1 VRAPVL
7 SELTRPERVIFAF
20 AAIVIVMGGMKA
32 ASGVLVPGLLALFI
46 AIVCTE
52 PMYWMIERG
61 IPKGVAILVV
71 LMGLLGLSSLV
82 PLVITGSYLQFTAEL
97 PVYQERADVLF
108 EQSSAWILDYGYDAD
123 SLRAIFDPAAA
134 LGYVQVVLAALGGI
148 LSRYFLIMLLVIF
161 ILVDVPRSLNDGN
174 HTFGRV
180 IQTVQRYF
188 AIKFFTS
195 LLTGGMI
202 AAWLMIL
209 DVQYPLLWGFLAFLF
224 NFVPNIGSVL
234 AAIPAVILTLL
245 FDGYMV
251 TLLLM
256 VGYGVINVGISNGLE
271 PRIMGQQLGLRFVW
285 IFVSLIFWGWILGPV
300 GMLLAVPLTMTLRI
314 VFESHPGT
322 RWVADILRP
331 EAEQAPEEV
340 LEEVAEEVP
349 EEVSIKVR
357 E

>member
-1 VRAPVL
+1 M
-7 SELTRPERVIFAF
+7 SELTRPERVIFAL
-20 AAIVIVMGGMKA
+20 AAIAIVLGGMKA
-32 ASGVLVPGLLALFI
+32 ASGLLVPTLLALFV

-61 IPKGVAILVV
+61 IPKWVAILVV

-82 PLVITGSYLQFTAEL
+82 PLVITGSYVQFSEEL
-97 PVYQERADVLF
+97 PFYQERADRLF
-108 EQSSAWILDYGYDAD
+108 EQSSAWMQDYGYD
-123 SLRAIFDPAAA
+123 SGNLRTIFDPAAA

-174 HTFGRV
+174 HTFGQVVR
-180 IQTVQRYF
+180 TVQRYF

-195 LLTGGMI
+195 LLTGGVI
-202 AAWLMIL
+202 AIWLMIL

-234 AAIPAVILTLL
+234 AAIPAIILTLL
-245 FDGYMV
+245 FDGYLS

-285 IFVSLIFWGWILGPV
+285 IFVSLILWGWILGPV

-322 RWVADILRP
+322 RWIADILTP
-331 EAEQAPEEV
+331 EHLLKASQDIDDG
-340 LEEVAEEVP
+340 
-349 EEVSIKVR
+349 SGQDR
-357 E
+357 EKASD

>member
-1 VRAPVL
+1 M

-61 IPKGVAILVV
+61 IPKGLAILVV

-256 VGYGVINVGISNGLE
+256 VGYGVINVGISGLCGFLY
-271 PRIMGQQLGLRFVW
+271 P
-285 IFVSLIFWGWILGPV
+285 
-300 GMLLAVPLTMTLRI
+300 
-314 VFESHPGT
+314 
-322 RWVADILRP
+322 
-331 EAEQAPEEV
+331 
-340 LEEVAEEVP
+340 
-349 EEVSIKVR
+349 
-357 E
+357 

>member
-1 VRAPVL
+1 MN
-7 SELTRPERVIFAF
+7 ELTRPERVIFAL
-20 AAIVIVMGGMKA
+20 AAIVLVMGGMKA
-32 ASGVLVPGLLALFI
+32 ASGLLVPGLLALFI

-52 PMYWMIERG
+52 PMHWMIERG
-61 IPKGVAILVV
+61 ISKWIAILIV
-71 LMGLLGLSSLV
+71 LIGLLGLSSLV
-82 PLVITGSYLQFTAEL
+82 PLVITGSFVEFTAEL

-108 EQSSAWILDYGYDAD
+108 EQSSSWVKDYGYDSE

-161 ILVDVPRSLNDGN
+161 ILVDVPRSLNDGS
-174 HTFGRV
+174 HTFGQVVR
-180 IQTVQRYF
+180 TVQRYF

-202 AAWLMIL
+202 AVWLMVL
-209 DVQYPLLWGFLAFLF
+209 DVQYPLLWGFLAFLL

-245 FDGYMV
+245 FDGYV
-251 TLLLM
+251 ATLVLM
-256 VGYGVINVGISNGLE
+256 LGYIVINVGISNGLE

-285 IFVSLIFWGWILGPV
+285 IFVSLILWGWVLGPI

-322 RWVADILRP
+322 RWIADILTPDRLQDV
-331 EAEQAPEEV
+331 E
-340 LEEVAEEVP
+340 
-349 EEVSIKVR
+349 KVKNQ
-357 E
+357 EIS